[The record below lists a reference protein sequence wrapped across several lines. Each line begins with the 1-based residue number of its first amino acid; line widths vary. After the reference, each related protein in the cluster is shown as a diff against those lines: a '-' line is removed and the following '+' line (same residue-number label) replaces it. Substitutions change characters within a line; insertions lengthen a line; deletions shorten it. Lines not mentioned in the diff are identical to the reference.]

1 MKPFALR
8 AQQASVSLIKQ
19 ISAQAHKDPT
29 IINLSQGIPSFST
42 PAYIREK
49 IAKALTDDEPGI
61 GKYSVYMGQ
70 SDLRDAIAVRL
81 SKEWGKSVSGETELF
96 VSAGA
101 MEGLLAVAM
110 ALIDP
115 GDEVIIPSPDYGPH
129 FQHLHLT
136 GARQILVPLD
146 EKNGWAWDI
155 DAVEKAITQKTKLI
169 ILTNPGNPCGNVYT
183 KQDLERL
190 AHLAK
195 VHDLWVLVDETYYYL
210 TYDNTPFTP
219 AASINDFDGR
229 LIVVRS
235 FSKEY
240 AMTGWRLG
248 FIYAPE
254 AVIKEALKMHDPMV
268 IAASTVSQRAGL
280 VALEH
285 RDQTIDDMVNEFSK
299 RKDAICHAL
308 EALNPHFSFIAPR
321 GAYYVFVRIHPDT
334 LQKFGPTTINFADR
348 MINEAKVAAVPGLE
362 FKPNTDEF
370 IRFSFGNDIATIEE
384 GISRINKWLSK

>member
-1 MKPFALR
+1 MKPFAIR

-19 ISAQAHKDPT
+19 ISAEAHKDHT

-70 SDLRDAIAVRL
+70 ADLREAIARQL
-81 SKEWGKSVSGETELF
+81 TSEWKKQVDGENELF

-101 MEGLLAVAM
+101 MEGLMAIAM

-136 GARQILVPLD
+136 GAKQVLVPLD

-155 DAVEKAITQKTKLI
+155 DAVEKAITPKTKLL

-183 KQDLERL
+183 KADLERI
-190 AHLAK
+190 ASIAK
-195 VHDLWVLVDETYYYL
+195 AHDLWVLVDETYYYL

-219 AASINDFDGR
+219 AATIDDFDGR
-229 LIVVRS
+229 LVVVRS

-248 FIYAPE
+248 FIYAP
-254 AVIKEALKMHDPMV
+254 APLIKEALKMHDPMV

-280 VALEH
+280 IALKN
-285 RDQTIDDMVNEFSK
+285 RDKTIDTMVNEFSA
-299 RKDAICHAL
+299 RKDAISTAL
-308 EALNPHFSFIAPR
+308 EGLAPHFSFIRPK
-321 GAYYVFVRIHPDT
+321 GAYYVFVKVHPDT
-334 LQKFGPTTINFADR
+334 LKKFGPTTIDFAHR
-348 MINEAKVAAVPGLE
+348 MIKEAKVAVVPGVE
-362 FKPNTDEF
+362 FKSPTDEF

-384 GISRINKWLSK
+384 GITRIKKWLNS